1 MPGPA
6 ETDPERRTPATFRGW
21 QRGACLVGVAG
32 LALFT
37 VLLMLGVV
45 LQLLGVR

>member
-1 MPGPA
+1 VGEEP
-6 ETDPERRTPATFRGW
+6 RRAPATFRGW
-21 QRGACLVGVAG
+21 QRGACIGGVMI

-37 VLLMLGVV
+37 VLLMVGVV